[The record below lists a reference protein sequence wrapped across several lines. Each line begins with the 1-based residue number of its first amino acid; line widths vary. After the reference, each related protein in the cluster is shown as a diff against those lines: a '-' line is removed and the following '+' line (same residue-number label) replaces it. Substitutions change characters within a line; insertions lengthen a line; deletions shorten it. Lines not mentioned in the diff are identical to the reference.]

1 MRSRSSPRPTT
12 PDTDYARLVAAI
24 SYKPGWRF
32 RVGGPLNRFL
42 CVFATTPD
50 SLCPERE
57 RTTQHMFEL
66 PDLDGR
72 GFYRWVFDRLLEAEQ
87 HEAGEFF
94 RVGALRPFFPNH
106 QDEGS
111 PYELVERWE
120 FPS

>member
-1 MRSRSSPRPTT
+1 MTGTT
-12 PDTDYARLVAAI
+12 GAGLDPAPVIARL
-24 SYKPGWRF
+24 SYKPGWKF
-32 RVGGPLNRFL
+32 KVGGPLGRFL

-50 SLCPERE
+50 STDLSRE

-66 PDLDGR
+66 PPVADER
-72 GFYRWVFDRLLEAEQ
+72 GLVRWVFDQLLLAEL

-94 RVGALRPFFPNH
+94 SVDGFRPFFPHH

-120 FPS
+120 TPCP